1 MVGDGR
7 SVSLGW
13 WAYFSPTHADAYFTL
28 HSYVLKLF
36 RDYVFHS
43 VDEVGNPVLDL
54 THVLLALNKVGFRKR
69 WEIRKRAGRLTTPP
83 LFLSRQTDASLDEKI
98 MLVAR
103 DEQSCLVVSYR
114 EIRNSIEKAYM

>member
-1 MVGDGR
+1 
-7 SVSLGW
+7 
-13 WAYFSPTHADAYFTL
+13 
-28 HSYVLKLF
+28 
-36 RDYVFHS
+36 

-69 WEIRKRAGRLTTPP
+69 CSIRKRAGRLMTPP
-83 LFLSRQTDASLDEKI
+83 LFVSWQTDASLDEKI

>member
-1 MVGDGR
+1 LP
-7 SVSLGW
+7 S
-13 WAYFSPTHADAYFTL
+13 THADGTFSL
-28 HSYVLKLF
+28 QSYVLKLF

-54 THVLLALNKVGFRKR
+54 THVLLALNKVGLRER
-69 WEIRKRAGRLTTPP
+69 CSTRRRAGRLIMPP
-83 LFLSRQTDASLDEKI
+83 SLASLQTDASLDEKI